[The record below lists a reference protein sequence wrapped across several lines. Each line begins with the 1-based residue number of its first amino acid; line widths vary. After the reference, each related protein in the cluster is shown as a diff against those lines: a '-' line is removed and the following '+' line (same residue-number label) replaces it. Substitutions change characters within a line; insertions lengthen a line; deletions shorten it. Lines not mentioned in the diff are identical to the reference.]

1 MADKN
6 SYTFTTKLGA
16 FTARVFPEKL
26 DQGDEGNTAIN
37 KSDRK
42 FNVRIKQDDVCLLD
56 AIADYN
62 KANNLPQSTRS
73 ALINELLHDIAR
85 DELMSVEE
93 QDARVLLAW
102 TADQAA
108 SYDSSAHPWVHDALG
123 PEFRFILDNVLRG
136 DDAMTG
142 SPFDMNFPS
151 GYKYTEED
159 FRSPAYLGL
168 RDRLKGAKK

>member
-6 SYTFTTKLGA
+6 SRTFTTKLGA
-16 FTARVFPEKL
+16 FTARIFPEKL
-26 DQGDEGNTAIN
+26 DQSDEDTSAIN

-73 ALINELLHDIAR
+73 ALINELLHEIAR
-85 DELMSVEE
+85 DELMSVED

-102 TADQAA
+102 TADQSA
-108 SYDSSAHPWVHDALG
+108 SYDSSAHPWVYDALG
-123 PEFRFILDNVLRG
+123 PEFRFVLNNVLRG

-142 SPFDMNFPS
+142 QPVEMNFPS
-151 GYKYTEED
+151 GYKYTEEE